1 MPSLF
6 KTFQECQHYYINF
19 LLKLSMALK
28 VIKGHIRPPLCQNHS
43 NTFVYVP
50 ECLMKI
56 CMTANIINT
65 TLTYVL
71 MDNFCPCFIYLL
83 HSMIN

>member
-1 MPSLF
+1 MRSLF
-6 KTFQECQHYYINF
+6 KTFQECQHYEDNF
-19 LLKLSMALK
+19 LVKLSMALK
-28 VIKGHIRPPLCQNHS
+28 VIQDHIRPPLCQNHS
-43 NTFVYVP
+43 STFVYVP
-50 ECLMKI
+50 ILMKV